1 MRGKFITF
9 EGVDGAGKSSHIEA
23 VVAML
28 RERGLAVASTREP
41 GGTTVGERLREL
53 LLDPACRIAGESEAM
68 LMFAARREHL
78 IEVIVPALEQ
88 GTWVVCDRF
97 TDATFAYQGG
107 GQGVDWSRLL
117 DLERWVHAG
126 VRPDLT
132 LFFDLPLAE
141 ARTRLAAAGRHD
153 RFERQDGAF
162 FERVRAGYLR
172 RAAEDPRRITVID
185 ARGTRANVEK
195 TVKETVSIKCF

>member
-53 LLDPACRIAGESEAM
+53 LLDPACRIAGETEAM

-126 VRPDLT
+126 VQPDLT

-141 ARTRLAAAGRHD
+141 ARARLAAAGRYD

-185 ARGTRANVEK
+185 ARGTLADVEK